1 MHGQKIEATALIST
15 GFEVVEEKP
24 GSGSSRDKGIIIM
37 GKLEHSYADNNIYKQ
52 AYGINRVD
60 SRPPRWAW
68 H

>member
-15 GFEVVEEKP
+15 GFEAVEGKP
-24 GSGSSRDKGIIIM
+24 GSGSSRGKGIIIIE
-37 GKLEHSYADNNIYKQ
+37 KLEHSFANNNIHKQ